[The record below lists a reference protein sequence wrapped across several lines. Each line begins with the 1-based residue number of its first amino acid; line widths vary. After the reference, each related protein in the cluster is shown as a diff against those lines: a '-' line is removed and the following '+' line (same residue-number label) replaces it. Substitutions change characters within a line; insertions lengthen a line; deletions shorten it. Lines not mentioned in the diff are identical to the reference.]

1 MSTYRSTTHT
11 AAGQLSAEDDRKLRA
26 AVASGANFQD
36 IKDTTFSDRFD
47 LSPQI
52 LQDRAR
58 EIGAEWSPAED
69 VILIESLELP
79 LKMDDHRYLDR
90 VQARLREGLR
100 EQGVFSPSRSI
111 EDIKA
116 RTKNLIKVGE
126 NYYLRNPPAEASS
139 PYILAPPTI
148 NPDYRT
154 PNTSSSQPGTVSQS
168 LMGPSSRSAQGYDN
182 PQAVSQPVLDHA
194 SGGSKPGSSVAG
206 RRQVKPRF
214 DDQWT
219 HENLDL
225 IKVKMARCYSLSH
238 IARDFSAKRKAKDI
252 ESILAKI
259 GYEDW
264 SDEQDDHLL
273 ELQQYI
279 GDNWAEIRNRL
290 SGPER
295 HEAEIQG
302 RFKYLSELPPNLN
315 KHRRKRPHEYTKE
328 DDAYI
333 CCQVARDTTYKS
345 ICQERFPN
353 VFPHNLEKRA
363 EKIGAPWSEDDNQK
377 LRDEVLRYGHDNQE
391 VDWVSIGKQYEPPR
405 HAEAVQIRWR
415 HLRGV
420 L

>member
-58 EIGAEWSPAED
+58 EIGAEWPPARNVALLD
-69 VILIESLELP
+69 SLELP
-79 LKMDDHRYLDR
+79 LKIGEDYN
-90 VQARLREGLR
+90 LR
-100 EQGVFSPSRSI
+100 SPST
-111 EDIKA
+111 EA
-116 RTKNLIKVGE
+116 
-126 NYYLRNPPAEASS
+126 YPAV
-139 PYILAPPTI
+139 

-377 LRDEVLRYGHDNQE
+377 LRDEVLRYGNDNQE